1 MEKIFDHVI
10 QNDSVFDGEE
20 VKVARNILHSP
31 PIWSKFATIYGIVF
45 GSRGSQYRET
55 QPPTFQKQGE
65 SFLLSP
71 STESRRWNEKAEY
84 SSWCKFQVRSRTGAI
99 KRYYGKINSFFSAN
113 FIGDDTIKNCILVSV
128 TTFHCKEGNRSAF
141 KNSDVVEETGSL
153 EKEYFV
159 AAQDICPTRIAVIPF
174 FNEEKAILLNQNPA
188 KKYNKE
194 YSRYYVNREHDPTF
208 YVMLSL
214 SPEKEL
220 YQTTEIDDR
229 SFDKYM

>member
-1 MEKIFDHVI
+1 MH
-10 QNDSVFDGEE
+10 
-20 VKVARNILHSP
+20 
-31 PIWSKFATIYGIVF
+31 
-45 GSRGSQYRET
+45 
-55 QPPTFQKQGE
+55 
-65 SFLLSP
+65 
-71 STESRRWNEKAEY
+71 
-84 SSWCKFQVRSRTGAI
+84 
-99 KRYYGKINSFFSAN
+99 
-113 FIGDDTIKNCILVSV
+113 
-128 TTFHCKEGNRSAF
+128 RSAF
-141 KNSDVVEETGSL
+141 KNCDVVEETGSL

-194 YSRYYVNREHDPTF
+194 YSRYYVNREQEPTF

-229 SFDKYM
+229 SFDSGFYQIVVFLLACS